1 MERRHHRMRK
11 FGSCLSRRNL
21 SALPTWNSHGERNLP
36 GCWRSC
42 LVTEMRTP
50 PKVTAMRRAWEA
62 IPRPDYRSEEHTS
75 ELQSRLHLVCRLL
88 LEKKKHDPRPVLV
101 SLSSSLT
108 RRAVPFPLYLWE
120 HAPQAMLSQARCL
133 SSLRR
138 HLHLALLRHMASV
151 S

>member
-62 IPRPDYRSEEHTS
+62 IPRPDY
-75 ELQSRLHLVCRLL
+75 
-88 LEKKKHDPRPVLV
+88 
-101 SLSSSLT
+101 
-108 RRAVPFPLYLWE
+108 
-120 HAPQAMLSQARCL
+120 
-133 SSLRR
+133 LRR
-138 HLHLALLRHMASV
+138 DGEHREDPEENATTAHFLRSPSRSASGGIDNALLQPHNLSA
-151 S
+151 

>member
-62 IPRPDYRSEEHTS
+62 IPRPDYLRRDASQDRKST
-75 ELQSRLHLVCRLL
+75 RLNSSHVKISYAVFCL
-88 LEKKKHDPRPVLV
+88 KKKKKPKHQSHPP
-101 SLSSSLT
+101 S
-108 RRAVPFPLYLWE
+108 
-120 HAPQAMLSQARCL
+120 
-133 SSLRR
+133 R
-138 HLHLALLRHMASV
+138 HRHI
-151 S
+151 

>member
-62 IPRPDYRSEEHTS
+62 IPRPDY
-75 ELQSRLHLVCRLL
+75 
-88 LEKKKHDPRPVLV
+88 
-101 SLSSSLT
+101 
-108 RRAVPFPLYLWE
+108 
-120 HAPQAMLSQARCL
+120 
-133 SSLRR
+133 LRR
-138 HLHLALLRHMASV
+138 DASQRERQTHTPTVSTARIQKRTQQPHTFLGALRVQLLAALTTPSFNHTISPREEPHCK
-151 S
+151 